1 MDSYRGIAQWGVAT
15 NTATL
20 HTFPIA
26 FKTKCFAVMVTA
38 NLGSS
43 RSAVSNAWEVNSTS
57 ALLFVDTTNVPF
69 AGWYFA
75 LGV

>member
-1 MDSYRGIAQWGVAT
+1 
-15 NTATL
+15 
-20 HTFPIA
+20 
-26 FKTKCFAVMVTA
+26 MVTA

>member
-1 MDSYRGIAQWGVAT
+1 MSLSQWGVAT

-26 FKTKCFAVMVTA
+26 FTSRCFAVMVTA

-43 RSAVSNAWEVNSTS
+43 LSAASSAWDVDSTS
-57 ALLFVDTTNVPF
+57 AWLFVDTTNVPF
-69 AGWYFA
+69 AGWYYA